1 MATLQDR
8 LQHHLTSEGLTVRD
22 LASRVGMSPAALL
35 PVLREG
41 RLPRG
46 TVHREAL
53 RAELGLDREA
63 WARLLLA
70 SQGDT
75 VELGDGP
82 PTLQQLVMRRL
93 LGQGHTEASFA
104 RSSGITL
111 PTVLSITRRGAV
123 PRRDTRERLA
133 EALGLPVD
141 ELEDAVA
148 RQGGTTAFVAPA
160 VEEVDDVDDVPS
172 PPPAPAPAATT
183 LAQFTAETI
192 ARTGQSMGGWSHSN
206 GVPYLSLVSLLRN
219 GRPPATDEAC
229 IALRNGLDLTEEA
242 FAELLAG
249 ARRNPQPAGP
259 VVLSEAMHPLQAA
272 LHRLV
277 EDRGLTT
284 KAFAELADLSVLT
297 ATRLLKKGELPGRQT
312 THQKLRTLLGIDER
326 AYEEV
331 LERSRAAGA
340 AAADEPATS
349 VYQAPTVSTIAASVP
364 ELMSLVGRL
373 APKQRESLKEILMGM
388 LGE

>member
-1 MATLQDR
+1 MATLQER
-8 LQHHLTSEGLTVRD
+8 LQHHLTSAGLTVRD

-46 TVHREAL
+46 TIHREAL
-53 RAELGLDREA
+53 RSELGLDREA

-133 EALGLPVD
+133 EALGLSID
-141 ELEDAVA
+141 EVEEAVA
-148 RQGGTTAFVAPA
+148 RQGGTTAYVAPE
-160 VEEVDDVDDVPS
+160 VEEVDDVPS
-172 PPPAPAPAATT
+172 PPPVPVPTTTT
-183 LAQFTAETI
+183 LAQLTAETI
-192 ARTGQSMGGWSHSN
+192 ARTGQSMGGWSHAQ
-206 GVPYLSLVSLLRN
+206 GVPYLSLVSLLRT
-219 GRPPATDEAC
+219 GRPPAADEAC

-242 FAELLAG
+242 FAALLAA

-312 THQKLRTLLGIDER
+312 THQKVRSLLGIDER
-326 AYEEV
+326 AYDEV

-340 AAADEPATS
+340 AAADEPATAA
-349 VYQAPTVSTIAASVP
+349 YQAPTVSTIAASVP
-364 ELMSLVGRL
+364 ELMTLVGRL
-373 APKQRESLKEILMGM
+373 APKQRESLKEILQGM